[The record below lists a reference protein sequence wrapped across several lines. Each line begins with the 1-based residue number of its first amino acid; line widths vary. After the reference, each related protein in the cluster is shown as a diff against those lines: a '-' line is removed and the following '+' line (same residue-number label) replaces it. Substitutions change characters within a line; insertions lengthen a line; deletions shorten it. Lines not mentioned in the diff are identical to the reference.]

1 MGASGCSNNTSVD
14 LDYRYSYKVEDT
26 PVTFSRNS
34 SLSSLSVNSN
44 DDEPSAED
52 QALLDSCI
60 SWGMPKSKSDYLDG
74 RSDQNK
80 KTKATKTSAA
90 KIPTSQSWTG
100 GIRRAGD
107 GQASAS
113 PSTVTVTTSSSFS
126 AFSSSA
132 GNFTGNLIDPSDIA
146 IKLEEPDPNSSPS
159 MTHSS
164 LIRLEANQIAAHIQ
178 SQDSLDGSSQC
189 NDLEHFPSLTSSF
202 IDGAASWTDTSRKSP
217 SLTRKSL
224 TCQTDSNRGRTP
236 INGANPLLKQALS
249 SGLVIS
255 TEQSNMTTSA
265 STSFR
270 IENTRPPADLLTS
283 RVTDSFASLTCSVLD
298 PAYFDDEQ
306 RREGLLT
313 QLAIMEHTV
322 DENANTDDSV
332 SSSPTGER
340 RKLTPRD
347 RRQAEK
353 DRYQTYT
360 LNANS
365 VEETA
370 DNGYQGAIRNNCEET
385 KKTAKQRRS
394 SERERFMTQ
403 TINSSGTGSDGDVS
417 VRKAD
422 VESDSQKS
430 MSASELSALEM
441 DAKAVIRNLKEEVKL
456 SRKNSNSSELISE
469 ECMLDCE
476 TLSLVSNESESERY
490 VLGQYSKESN

>member
-80 KTKATKTSAA
+80 KAKPSKSSGA
-90 KIPTSQSWTG
+90 KIPTSQSWSG
-100 GIRRAGD
+100 GVRRAGD

-126 AFSSSA
+126 AFSVSA
-132 GNFTGNLIDPSDIA
+132 SNFTGNAIDPSDIVV
-146 IKLEEPDPNSSPS
+146 KLEEPDPNGSPS

-164 LIRLEANQIAAHIQ
+164 LIRMEANQIAAQIQ
-178 SQDSLDGSSQC
+178 SQDSLDGSSQY

-202 IDGAASWTDTSRKSP
+202 IEGAASWTDTTRKSP
-217 SLTRKSL
+217 SLTRKVQQSS
-224 TCQTDSNRGRTP
+224 QTDSNRGRTP
-236 INGANPLLKQALS
+236 VNGANPLLKQALS

-255 TEQSNMTTSA
+255 TEQSNMTSST

-270 IENTRPPADLLTS
+270 IENTKPPADLMVS
-283 RVTDSFASLTCSVLD
+283 KVTDSFASLTCSVLD
-298 PAYFDDEQ
+298 PSYFDDEQ

-322 DENANTDDSV
+322 DENANTDSSV

-347 RRQAEK
+347 RRQADKE
-353 DRYQTYT
+353 RYQTYT
-360 LNANS
+360 LNANP
-365 VEETA
+365 VEENVENGFIP
-370 DNGYQGAIRNNCEET
+370 DNSTQNNCDET

-403 TINSSGTGSDGDVS
+403 TISSTNTTIGSDGETS
-417 VRKAD
+417 AGK
-422 VESDSQKS
+422 SDTTECANQKS

-441 DAKAVIRNLKEEVKL
+441 DAKAVIRTLKEEVKL
-456 SRKNSNSSELISE
+456 NRQKSNSSELISE
-469 ECMLDCE
+469 DCLLDCE
-476 TLSLVSNESESERY
+476 TLSLVSNESESER
-490 VLGQYSKESN
+490 